1 MYSFA
6 KMRRIGRSALLA
18 TGIATGITMAS
29 VAIAQTVADN
39 QLPDTGLNIPANLQI
54 FGKLDPNVRKP
65 TAIVNDAVITG
76 TDVDQRVALI
86 IAANNVKP
94 SDEDREQL
102 RRQVLS
108 SLIDE
113 TLQIQEAKAAEVTI
127 TKDEI
132 DRGFSGVARS
142 FSKPVPELRVYL
154 RQIGS
159 SERSLRRQIEAELA
173 WSRYLRRKVEPFI
186 NVGDS
191 EVESILKRLQAN
203 QGSEEFHVKEIYL
216 TATEDRE
223 QQVISEARALMAVIQ
238 KGEKPFEQVAQER
251 SEATTRAVGGDL
263 GWVRAGQLPETLAQA
278 AVEMKVNQLA
288 GPVPV
293 PGGYSILYLV
303 DTRKVGAA
311 DVRDAVLNLRQ
322 ISMGFKAGITQ
333 AEATEKVA
341 AFAKMTQGIKGCGDV
356 AKAAAAFGAEVVDNN
371 AVRVRDL
378 PAQLQDLMLAL
389 QIGESTPPF
398 GSPTDGVRAL
408 VLCGRDDPKS
418 ASMPSMEQVRSQM
431 EQRGVNLRADHKL
444 RDLRRDAVVEYR

>member
-1 MYSFA
+1 MA
-6 KMRRIGRSALLA
+6 IASA
-18 TGIATGITMAS
+18 
-29 VAIAQTVADN
+29 AIAQTVADN
-39 QLPDTGLNIPANLQI
+39 QLPDTGLNIPSNLQI
-54 FGKLDPNVRKP
+54 FGKFDPNVRKP

-76 TDVDQRVALI
+76 TDVDHRVALI

-94 SDEDREQL
+94 TDEERERL

-108 SLIDE
+108 GLIDE

-127 TKDEI
+127 TKEEI

-142 FSKPVPELRVYL
+142 FNKPVPELKIYL
-154 RQIGS
+154 RAIGS

-186 NVGDS
+186 NVGDT
-191 EVESILKRLQAN
+191 EVEGILKRLQAN

-216 TATEDRE
+216 TATAERE
-223 QQVISEARALMAVIQ
+223 QQVVSEARALMGTIQ
-238 KGEKPFEQVAQER
+238 RGEKPFEQVALER

-303 DTRKVGAA
+303 DTRKVGTA
-311 DVRDAVLNLRQ
+311 DSRDAVLNLRQ
-322 ISMGFKAGITQ
+322 ISMAFKTGITQ

-356 AKAAAAFGAEVVDNN
+356 AQAAAAFGAEVVDND

-378 PAQLQDLMLAL
+378 PPQLQDLMLAL

-418 ASMPSMEQVRSQM
+418 AALPSMEQVRSQM

>member
-1 MYSFA
+1 VIHSFA
-6 KMRRIGRSALLA
+6 KIRLFGRSALLMGGVA
-18 TGIATGITMAS
+18 LAS
-29 VAIAQTVADN
+29 AAIAQTVADN
-39 QLPDTGLNIPANLQI
+39 QVPDTGLNIPANLQI
-54 FGKLDPNVRKP
+54 FGKRDPNVRRP
-65 TAIVNDAVITG
+65 TAIVNDAVLTG

-94 SDEDREQL
+94 TEEERERL

-108 SLIDE
+108 GLIDE
-113 TLQIQEAKAAEVTI
+113 TLQIQEAKSAEITI

-142 FSKPVPELRVYL
+142 FNKPVPELRTYL
-154 RQIGS
+154 RAIGS

-173 WSRYLRRKVEPFI
+173 WSRYLRRRVEPTI
-186 NVGDS
+186 NVGDT
-191 EVESILKRLQAN
+191 EVQGILKRLQAN
-203 QGSEEFHVKEIYL
+203 QGSAEFHVKEIYL
-216 TATEDRE
+216 TATEERE
-223 QQVISEARALMAVIQ
+223 QQIVSEARALMAVIQ
-238 KGEKPFEQVAQER
+238 RGEKPFEQVASER

-263 GWVRAGQLPETLAQA
+263 GWVRAGQLPDTLAQA
-278 AVEMKVNQLA
+278 AVEMKINQLA

-303 DTRKVGAA
+303 DSRTVGSA

-322 ISMGFKAGITQ
+322 ISMGFKSGITQ
-333 AEATEKVA
+333 AEAGEKVA

-356 AKAAAAFGAEVVDNN
+356 AKAAAAFGAEVVDND

-378 PAQLQDLMLAL
+378 PPQLQDLMLAL
-389 QIGESTPPF
+389 QIGEATPPF

-408 VLCGRDDPKS
+408 VLCGRDDPKT
-418 ASMPSMEQVRSQM
+418 AALPSMEQVRSQM
-431 EQRGVNLRADHKL
+431 EQRGVNLRADHKM

>member
-1 MYSFA
+1 MYSFG
-6 KMRRIGRSALLA
+6 KMRRIGRSTVLA

-113 TLQIQEAKAAEVTI
+113 TLQIQEARAAEVTI

-216 TATEDRE
+216 TASEDRE

-303 DTRKVGAA
+303 DSRKVGTA

-356 AKAAAAFGAEVVDNN
+356 AKSAAAFGAEVVDNN

-389 QIGESTPPF
+389 QIGEATPPF

>member
-1 MYSFA
+1 
-6 KMRRIGRSALLA
+6 MRLIGRSALLA
-18 TGIATGITMAS
+18 TGIAIAS
-29 VAIAQTVADN
+29 AAIAQTVADT
-39 QLPDTGLNIPANLQI
+39 QVPDTGLNLPSNLQL

-94 SDEDREQL
+94 SDEDRERL

-108 SLIDE
+108 GLIDE
-113 TLQIQEAKAAEVTI
+113 TLQIQEAKAADITI

-132 DRGFSGVARS
+132 DKAFNGVSRS
-142 FSKPVPELRVYL
+142 FNKPVPELRIYL
-154 RQIGS
+154 RAIGS

-173 WSRYLRRKVEPFI
+173 WSRYLRRRVEPFI
-186 NVGDS
+186 NVGDT
-191 EVESILKRLQAN
+191 EVEGILKRLQAN

-216 TATEDRE
+216 TATAERE
-223 QQVISEARALMAVIQ
+223 QQVVSEARALMATIQ
-238 KGEKPFEQVAQER
+238 RGEKPFEQVAQER

-263 GWVRAGQLPETLAQA
+263 GWVRAAQLPDTLAQA

-303 DTRKVGAA
+303 DTRRLGTA
-311 DVRDAVLNLRQ
+311 DARDAILNLRQ
-322 ISMGFKAGITQ
+322 ISMGFKAGISQ

-341 AFAKMTQGIKGCGDV
+341 AFAKMTQSIKGCGDV
-356 AKAAAAFGAEVVDNN
+356 AKAASAFGAEVVDNDS
-371 AVRVRDL
+371 VRVRDL
-378 PAQLQDLMLAL
+378 PAQLQELMLAL
-389 QIGESTPPF
+389 QVGESTPPF

-418 ASMPSMEQVRSQM
+418 ATLPSMEQVRTQM

>member
-6 KMRRIGRSALLA
+6 KMRRIGRSALL
-18 TGIATGITMAS
+18 ATGITMAS

-278 AVEMKVNQLA
+278 AVEMKINQLA

>member
-18 TGIATGITMAS
+18 TSIATGITMAS

-173 WSRYLRRKVEPFI
+173 WSRYLRRTVEPFI

-278 AVEMKVNQLA
+278 AVEMKINQLA

-293 PGGYSILYLV
+293 PGGDSILYLV

>member
-1 MYSFA
+1 MIHSFV
-6 KMRRIGRSALLA
+6 KMRLIGRSALVA
-18 TGIATGITMAS
+18 TGMAIASA
-29 VAIAQTVADN
+29 AIAQTVADN
-39 QLPDTGLNIPANLQI
+39 QLPDTGLNIPSNLQI
-54 FGKLDPNVRKP
+54 FGKFDPNVRKP

-76 TDVDQRVALI
+76 TDVDHRVALI

-94 SDEDREQL
+94 TDEERERL

-108 SLIDE
+108 GLIDE

-127 TKDEI
+127 TKEEI

-142 FSKPVPELRVYL
+142 FNKPVPELKIYL
-154 RQIGS
+154 RAIGS

-186 NVGDS
+186 NVGDT
-191 EVESILKRLQAN
+191 EVEGILKRLQAN

-216 TATEDRE
+216 TATAERE
-223 QQVISEARALMAVIQ
+223 QQVVSEARALMGTIQ
-238 KGEKPFEQVAQER
+238 RGEKPFEQVALER

-303 DTRKVGAA
+303 DTRKVGTA
-311 DVRDAVLNLRQ
+311 DSRDAVLNLRQ
-322 ISMGFKAGITQ
+322 ISMAFKTGITQ

-356 AKAAAAFGAEVVDNN
+356 AQAAAAFGAEVVDND

-378 PAQLQDLMLAL
+378 PPQLQDLMLAL

-418 ASMPSMEQVRSQM
+418 AALPSMEQVRSQM

>member
-1 MYSFA
+1 
-6 KMRRIGRSALLA
+6 MRLIGRSALLA
-18 TGIATGITMAS
+18 TGIAIAS
-29 VAIAQTVADN
+29 AAIAQTVADT
-39 QLPDTGLNIPANLQI
+39 QVPDTGLNLPSNLQL

-94 SDEDREQL
+94 SDEDRERL

-108 SLIDE
+108 GLIDE
-113 TLQIQEAKAAEVTI
+113 TLQIQEAKAADITI

-132 DRGFSGVARS
+132 DKAFNGVSRS
-142 FSKPVPELRVYL
+142 FNKPVPELRIYL
-154 RQIGS
+154 RAIGS

-173 WSRYLRRKVEPFI
+173 WSRYLRRRVEPFI
-186 NVGDS
+186 NVGDT
-191 EVESILKRLQAN
+191 EVEGILKRLQAN

-216 TATEDRE
+216 TATAERE
-223 QQVISEARALMAVIQ
+223 QQVVSEARALMATIQ
-238 KGEKPFEQVAQER
+238 RGEKPFEQVAQER

-263 GWVRAGQLPETLAQA
+263 GWVRAAQLPDTLAQA

-303 DTRKVGAA
+303 DTRRLGTA
-311 DVRDAVLNLRQ
+311 DARDAILNLRQ
-322 ISMGFKAGITQ
+322 ISMGFKAGISQ

-341 AFAKMTQGIKGCGDV
+341 AFAKMTQSIKGCGDV
-356 AKAAAAFGAEVVDNN
+356 AKAASAFGAEVVDNDS
-371 AVRVRDL
+371 VRVRDL
-378 PAQLQDLMLAL
+378 PPQLQELMLAL
-389 QIGESTPPF
+389 QVGESTPPF

-418 ASMPSMEQVRSQM
+418 AALPSMEQVRSQM

>member
-216 TATEDRE
+216 TASEDRE

-303 DTRKVGAA
+303 DTRKVGTA

-389 QIGESTPPF
+389 QIGEATPPF

>member
-18 TGIATGITMAS
+18 TSIATGITMAS

-173 WSRYLRRKVEPFI
+173 WSRYLRRTVEPFI

-278 AVEMKVNQLA
+278 AVEMKINQLA

>member
-1 MYSFA
+1 
-6 KMRRIGRSALLA
+6 
-18 TGIATGITMAS
+18 MAS
-29 VAIAQTVADN
+29 VAIAQTVADS

-142 FSKPVPELRVYL
+142 FNKPVPELRLYL

-186 NVGDS
+186 NVGDT

-216 TATEDRE
+216 TASEDRE
-223 QQVISEARALMAVIQ
+223 QQVLSEARALMAVIQ
-238 KGEKPFEQVAQER
+238 KGEKQFEQVAQER

-303 DTRKVGAA
+303 DTRKVGSA

-322 ISMGFKAGITQ
+322 ISMGFKPGITQ

-356 AKAAAAFGAEVVDNN
+356 AKTAAAFGAEVVDNN

-378 PAQLQDLMLAL
+378 PAQLQELMLAL

-418 ASMPSMEQVRSQM
+418 AAMPSMEQVRSQM

>member
-1 MYSFA
+1 
-6 KMRRIGRSALLA
+6 
-18 TGIATGITMAS
+18 MAS

-216 TATEDRE
+216 TASEDRE

-303 DTRKVGAA
+303 DTRKVGTA

-389 QIGESTPPF
+389 QIGEATPPF

>member
-1 MYSFA
+1 
-6 KMRRIGRSALLA
+6 MRLIGRSALLA
-18 TGIATGITMAS
+18 TGIAIAS
-29 VAIAQTVADN
+29 AAIAQTVADT
-39 QLPDTGLNIPANLQI
+39 QVPDTGLNLPSNLQL

-94 SDEDREQL
+94 SDEDRERL

-108 SLIDE
+108 GLIDE
-113 TLQIQEAKAAEVTI
+113 TLQIQEAKAADITI

-132 DRGFSGVARS
+132 DKAFNGVSRS
-142 FSKPVPELRVYL
+142 FNKPVPELRIYL
-154 RQIGS
+154 RAIGS

-173 WSRYLRRKVEPFI
+173 WSRYLRRRVEPFI
-186 NVGDS
+186 NVGDT
-191 EVESILKRLQAN
+191 EVEGILKRLQAN

-216 TATEDRE
+216 TATAERE
-223 QQVISEARALMAVIQ
+223 QQVVSEARALMATIQ
-238 KGEKPFEQVAQER
+238 RGEKPFEQVAQER

-263 GWVRAGQLPETLAQA
+263 GWVRAAQLPDTLAQA

-303 DTRKVGAA
+303 DTRRLGTA
-311 DVRDAVLNLRQ
+311 DARDAILNLRQ
-322 ISMGFKAGITQ
+322 ISMGFKAGISQ

-341 AFAKMTQGIKGCGDV
+341 AFAKMTQSIKGCGDV
-356 AKAAAAFGAEVVDNN
+356 AKAASAFGAEVVDNDS
-371 AVRVRDL
+371 VRVRDL
-378 PAQLQDLMLAL
+378 PAQLQELMLAL
-389 QIGESTPPF
+389 QVGESTPPF

-418 ASMPSMEQVRSQM
+418 ATLPSMEQVRSQM

>member
-1 MYSFA
+1 
-6 KMRRIGRSALLA
+6 
-18 TGIATGITMAS
+18 MAG

-94 SDEDREQL
+94 NDEEREQL

-108 SLIDE
+108 GLIDE

-142 FSKPVPELRVYL
+142 FNKPVPELRVYL

-186 NVGDS
+186 NVGDT

-223 QQVISEARALMAVIQ
+223 QQVLSEARALMAVIQ

-303 DTRKVGAA
+303 DTRKVGTA
-311 DVRDAVLNLRQ
+311 DARDAVLNLRQ

-418 ASMPSMEQVRSQM
+418 AAMPSMEQVRSQM

>member
-1 MYSFA
+1 MIHSFA
-6 KMRRIGRSALLA
+6 KMRLIGRSALLA
-18 TGIATGITMAS
+18 TGMAIASA
-29 VAIAQTVADN
+29 AIAQTVADT
-39 QLPDTGLNIPANLQI
+39 QVPDTGLNLPSNLQL

-65 TAIVNDAVITG
+65 TAIVNDAVITD

-94 SDEDREQL
+94 SDEDRERL

-108 SLIDE
+108 GLIDE
-113 TLQIQEAKAAEVTI
+113 TLQIQEAKAADITI

-132 DRGFSGVARS
+132 DKAFNGVARS
-142 FSKPVPELRVYL
+142 FNKPVPELRIYL
-154 RQIGS
+154 RAIGS

-173 WSRYLRRKVEPFI
+173 WSRYLRRRVEPFI
-186 NVGDS
+186 NVGDT
-191 EVESILKRLQAN
+191 EVEGILKRLQAN

-216 TATEDRE
+216 TATADRE
-223 QQVISEARALMAVIQ
+223 QQVVSEARALMQTIQ
-238 KGEKPFEQVAQER
+238 RGEKPFEQVAQER

-263 GWVRAGQLPETLAQA
+263 GWVRAAQLPDTLAQA

-303 DTRKVGAA
+303 DTRKLGVA
-311 DVRDAVLNLRQ
+311 DVRDAILNLRQ

-341 AFAKMTQGIKGCGDV
+341 AFAKMTQAIKGCGDV
-356 AKAAAAFGAEVVDNN
+356 AKAASAFGAEVVDNDS
-371 AVRVRDL
+371 VRVRDL
-378 PAQLQDLMLAL
+378 PPQLQDLMLAL
-389 QIGESTPPF
+389 QVGESTPPF

-408 VLCGRDDPKS
+408 VLCGRDDPKT
-418 ASMPSMEQVRSQM
+418 AALPSMEQVRSQM

>member
-1 MYSFA
+1 
-6 KMRRIGRSALLA
+6 MRLIGRSALVA
-18 TGIATGITMAS
+18 TGMAIASA
-29 VAIAQTVADN
+29 AIAQTVADN
-39 QLPDTGLNIPANLQI
+39 QLPDTGLNIPSNLQI

-76 TDVDQRVALI
+76 TDVDHRVALI

-94 SDEDREQL
+94 SDEDRERL

-108 SLIDE
+108 ALIDE
-113 TLQIQEAKAAEVTI
+113 TLQIQEAKSAEVTI

-132 DRGFSGVARS
+132 DRGFAGVARS
-142 FSKPVPELRVYL
+142 FSKPVPELKIYL
-154 RQIGS
+154 RAIGS

-186 NVGDS
+186 NVGDT
-191 EVESILKRLQAN
+191 EVEGILKRLQAN

-216 TATEDRE
+216 TATAERE
-223 QQVISEARALMAVIQ
+223 QQVVSEARALMATIQ
-238 KGEKPFEQVAQER
+238 RGEKPFEQVAQER

-303 DTRKVGAA
+303 DTRKVGSA
-311 DVRDAVLNLRQ
+311 DARDAVLNLRQ
-322 ISMGFKAGITQ
+322 ISMAFKSGITQ

-356 AKAAAAFGAEVVDNN
+356 AQAAAAFGAEVVDND

-378 PAQLQDLMLAL
+378 PPQLQDLMLAL

-408 VLCGRDDPKS
+408 VLCGRDDPKT
-418 ASMPSMEQVRSQM
+418 AALPSMEQVRSQM

>member
-1 MYSFA
+1 
-6 KMRRIGRSALLA
+6 MRLIGRSALVA
-18 TGIATGITMAS
+18 TGMAIASA
-29 VAIAQTVADN
+29 AIAQTVADN
-39 QLPDTGLNIPANLQI
+39 QLPDTGLNIPSNLQI
-54 FGKLDPNVRKP
+54 FGKFDPNVRKP

-76 TDVDQRVALI
+76 TDVDHRVALI

-94 SDEDREQL
+94 TDEERERL

-108 SLIDE
+108 GLIDE

-127 TKDEI
+127 TKEEI

-142 FSKPVPELRVYL
+142 FNKPVPELKIYL
-154 RQIGS
+154 RAIGS

-186 NVGDS
+186 NVGDT
-191 EVESILKRLQAN
+191 EVEGILKRLQAN

-216 TATEDRE
+216 TATAERE
-223 QQVISEARALMAVIQ
+223 QQVVSEARALMGTIQ
-238 KGEKPFEQVAQER
+238 RGEKPFEQVALER

-303 DTRKVGAA
+303 DTRKVGTA
-311 DVRDAVLNLRQ
+311 DSRDAVLNLRQ
-322 ISMGFKAGITQ
+322 ISMAFKTGITQ

-356 AKAAAAFGAEVVDNN
+356 AQAAAAFGAEVVDND

-378 PAQLQDLMLAL
+378 PPQLQDLMLAL

-418 ASMPSMEQVRSQM
+418 AALPSMEQVRSQM

>member
-1 MYSFA
+1 MIHSFA
-6 KMRRIGRSALLA
+6 KMRLIGRSALLA
-18 TGIATGITMAS
+18 TGMAIASA
-29 VAIAQTVADN
+29 AIAQTVADT
-39 QLPDTGLNIPANLQI
+39 QVPDTGLNLPSNLQL

-94 SDEDREQL
+94 SDEDRERL

-108 SLIDE
+108 GLIDE
-113 TLQIQEAKAAEVTI
+113 TLQIQEAKAADITI

-132 DRGFSGVARS
+132 DKAFNGVARS
-142 FSKPVPELRVYL
+142 FNKPVPELRIYL
-154 RQIGS
+154 RAIGS

-173 WSRYLRRKVEPFI
+173 WSRYLRRRVEPFI
-186 NVGDS
+186 NVGDT
-191 EVESILKRLQAN
+191 EVEGILKRLQAN

-216 TATEDRE
+216 TATADRE
-223 QQVISEARALMAVIQ
+223 QQVVSEARALMQTIQ
-238 KGEKPFEQVAQER
+238 RGEKPFEQVAQER

-263 GWVRAGQLPETLAQA
+263 GWVRAAQLPDTLAQA

-303 DTRKVGAA
+303 DTRKLGVA
-311 DVRDAVLNLRQ
+311 DVRDAILNLRQ

-341 AFAKMTQGIKGCGDV
+341 AFAKMTQAIKGCGDV
-356 AKAAAAFGAEVVDNN
+356 AKAASAFGAEVVDNDS
-371 AVRVRDL
+371 VRVRDL
-378 PAQLQDLMLAL
+378 PPQLQDLMLAL
-389 QIGESTPPF
+389 QVGESTPPF

-408 VLCGRDDPKS
+408 VLCGRDDPKT
-418 ASMPSMEQVRSQM
+418 AALPSMEQVRSQM

>member
-1 MYSFA
+1 MTHSFA
-6 KMRRIGRSALLA
+6 KMRLIGRSALLA
-18 TGIATGITMAS
+18 TGIALAGA
-29 VAIAQTVADN
+29 AIAQTVADN
-39 QLPDTGLNIPANLQI
+39 QVPDTGLNLPSNLQL

-94 SDEDREQL
+94 SDEDRERL

-108 SLIDE
+108 GLIDE
-113 TLQIQEAKAAEVTI
+113 TLQIQEAKAADITI

-132 DRGFSGVARS
+132 DKAFNGVSRS
-142 FSKPVPELRVYL
+142 FNKPVPELRTYL
-154 RQIGS
+154 RAIGS

-173 WSRYLRRKVEPFI
+173 WSRYLRRRVEPFI
-186 NVGDS
+186 NVGDT
-191 EVESILKRLQAN
+191 EVQGILKRLEAN

-216 TATEDRE
+216 TATTERE
-223 QQVISEARALMAVIQ
+223 QQVVSEARALMQTIQ
-238 KGEKPFEQVAQER
+238 RGEKPFEQVAQER

-263 GWVRAGQLPETLAQA
+263 GWVRAAQLPDTLAQA

-303 DTRKVGAA
+303 DTRKLGVA
-311 DVRDAVLNLRQ
+311 DVRDAILNLRQ

-341 AFAKMTQGIKGCGDV
+341 AFAKMTQSIKGCGDV
-356 AKAAAAFGAEVVDNN
+356 AKAASAFGAEVVDNDS
-371 AVRVRDL
+371 VRVRDL
-378 PAQLQDLMLAL
+378 PPQLQELMLAL

-398 GSPTDGVRAL
+398 GSPSDGVRAL

-418 ASMPSMEQVRSQM
+418 AAMPSMEQVRSQM

>member
-1 MYSFA
+1 MIHSFA
-6 KMRRIGRSALLA
+6 KMRLIGRSALLA
-18 TGIATGITMAS
+18 TGMAIASA
-29 VAIAQTVADN
+29 AIAQTVADT
-39 QLPDTGLNIPANLQI
+39 QVPDTGLNLPSNLQL

-76 TDVDQRVALI
+76 TDVDHRVALI

-94 SDEDREQL
+94 SDEDRERL

-108 SLIDE
+108 GLIDE
-113 TLQIQEAKAAEVTI
+113 TLQIQEAKAADISI
-127 TKDEI
+127 TTEEI
-132 DRGFSGVARS
+132 DRAFSGVARS
-142 FSKPVPELRVYL
+142 FNKPVPELRIYL
-154 RQIGS
+154 RAIGS

-173 WSRYLRRKVEPFI
+173 WSRYLRRRVEPFI
-186 NVGDS
+186 NVGDT
-191 EVESILKRLQAN
+191 EVEGILKRLQAN

-216 TATEDRE
+216 TATADRE
-223 QQVISEARALMAVIQ
+223 QQVVSEARALMQTIQ
-238 KGEKPFEQVAQER
+238 RGEKPFEQVAQER

-263 GWVRAGQLPETLAQA
+263 GWVRAAQLPDTLAQA

-303 DTRKVGAA
+303 DTRKLGVA

-341 AFAKMTQGIKGCGDV
+341 AFAKMTQAIKGCGDV
-356 AKAAAAFGAEVVDNN
+356 AKAAAAFGAEVVDNDS
-371 AVRVRDL
+371 VRVRDL
-378 PAQLQDLMLAL
+378 PPQLQDLMLAL
-389 QIGESTPPF
+389 QVGESTPPF

-408 VLCGRDDPKS
+408 VLCGRDDPKT
-418 ASMPSMEQVRSQM
+418 AALPSMEQVRSQM

>member
-216 TATEDRE
+216 TASEDRE

-389 QIGESTPPF
+389 QIGEATPPF

>member
-1 MYSFA
+1 MIHSFA
-6 KMRRIGRSALLA
+6 KMRLIGRSALLA
-18 TGIATGITMAS
+18 TGMAIASA
-29 VAIAQTVADN
+29 AIAQTVADT
-39 QLPDTGLNIPANLQI
+39 QVPDTGLNLPSNLQL

-94 SDEDREQL
+94 SDEDRERL

-108 SLIDE
+108 GLIDE
-113 TLQIQEAKAAEVTI
+113 TLQIQEAKAADITI

-132 DRGFSGVARS
+132 DKAFNGVARS
-142 FSKPVPELRVYL
+142 FNKPVPELRIYL
-154 RQIGS
+154 RAIGS

-173 WSRYLRRKVEPFI
+173 WSRYLRRRVEPFI
-186 NVGDS
+186 NVGDT
-191 EVESILKRLQAN
+191 EVEGILKRLQAN

-216 TATEDRE
+216 TATADRE
-223 QQVISEARALMAVIQ
+223 QQVVSEARALMQTIQ
-238 KGEKPFEQVAQER
+238 RGEKPFEQVAQER

-263 GWVRAGQLPETLAQA
+263 GWVRAAQLPDTLAQA

-303 DTRKVGAA
+303 DTRKLGVA
-311 DVRDAVLNLRQ
+311 DVRDAILNLRQ

-341 AFAKMTQGIKGCGDV
+341 AFAKMTQSIKGCGDV
-356 AKAAAAFGAEVVDNN
+356 AKAAAAFGAEVVDNDS
-371 AVRVRDL
+371 VRVRDL
-378 PAQLQDLMLAL
+378 PPQLQDLMLAL
-389 QIGESTPPF
+389 QVGESTPPF

-408 VLCGRDDPKS
+408 VLCGRDDPKT
-418 ASMPSMEQVRSQM
+418 AALPSMEQVRSQM

>member
-1 MYSFA
+1 
-6 KMRRIGRSALLA
+6 
-18 TGIATGITMAS
+18 MAS

-216 TATEDRE
+216 TASEDRE

-389 QIGESTPPF
+389 QIGEATPPF

>member
-1 MYSFA
+1 MIHSFA
-6 KMRRIGRSALLA
+6 KIRLFGRSALLMGGVA
-18 TGIATGITMAS
+18 LAS
-29 VAIAQTVADN
+29 AAIAQTVADN
-39 QLPDTGLNIPANLQI
+39 QVPDTGLNIPANLQI
-54 FGKLDPNVRKP
+54 FGKRDPNVRRP
-65 TAIVNDAVITG
+65 TAIVNDAVLTG

-94 SDEDREQL
+94 TEEERERL

-108 SLIDE
+108 GLIDE
-113 TLQIQEAKAAEVTI
+113 TLQIQEAKSAEITI

-142 FSKPVPELRVYL
+142 FNKPVPELRTYL
-154 RQIGS
+154 RAIGS

-173 WSRYLRRKVEPFI
+173 WSRYLRRRVEPTI
-186 NVGDS
+186 NVGDT
-191 EVESILKRLQAN
+191 EVQGILKRLQAN
-203 QGSEEFHVKEIYL
+203 QGSAEFHVKEIYL
-216 TATEDRE
+216 TATEERE
-223 QQVISEARALMAVIQ
+223 QQIVSEARALMAVIQ
-238 KGEKPFEQVAQER
+238 RGEKPFEQVASER

-263 GWVRAGQLPETLAQA
+263 GWVRAGQLPDTLAQA
-278 AVEMKVNQLA
+278 AVEMKINQLA

-303 DTRKVGAA
+303 DSRTVGSA

-322 ISMGFKAGITQ
+322 ISMGFKSGITQ
-333 AEATEKVA
+333 AEAGEKVA

-356 AKAAAAFGAEVVDNN
+356 AKAAAAFGAEVVDND

-378 PAQLQDLMLAL
+378 PPQLQDLMLAL
-389 QIGESTPPF
+389 QIGEATPPF

-408 VLCGRDDPKS
+408 VLCGRDDPKT
-418 ASMPSMEQVRSQM
+418 AALPSMEQVRSQM
-431 EQRGVNLRADHKL
+431 EQRGVNLRADHKM

>member
-173 WSRYLRRKVEPFI
+173 WSRYLRRTVEPFI

-278 AVEMKVNQLA
+278 AVEMKINQLA

-389 QIGESTPPF
+389 QIGEATPPF